1 MRWKLLFVA
10 SLLAAVAAVGAVFL
24 LDRLLPLNPG
34 WHSGPPVVPLYLLL
48 PPLATAAAAAVFV
61 YRHNA
66 RRRALQGVCSA
77 LLSLAFYYAALL
89 ALGPF
94 AR

>member
-10 SLLAAVAAVGAVFL
+10 PLLAAVAAVGAVFL
-24 LDRLLPLNPG
+24 LDRLLGLNLGRHGGSPLPL
-34 WHSGPPVVPLYLLL
+34 LYLVL
-48 PPLATAAAAAVFV
+48 PPLATAAGAAVFV

-66 RRRALQGVCSA
+66 RRRALQGVGAA

-89 ALGPF
+89 ALDSF

>member
-10 SLLAAVAAVGAVFL
+10 SLLAAVAAVGTVFL
-24 LDRLLPLNPG
+24 LDRLLGLDLG
-34 WHSGPPVVPLYLLL
+34 RHSGSPAVLLYLVL

-66 RRRALQGVCSA
+66 RRRAASSTTA
-77 LLSLAFYYAALL
+77 RAF
-89 ALGPF
+89 
-94 AR
+94 R